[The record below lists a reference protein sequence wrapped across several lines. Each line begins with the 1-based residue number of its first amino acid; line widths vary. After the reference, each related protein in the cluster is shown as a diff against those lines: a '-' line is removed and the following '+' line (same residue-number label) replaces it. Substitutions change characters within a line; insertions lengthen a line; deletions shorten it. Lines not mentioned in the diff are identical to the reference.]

1 LRGPGYE
8 GASDEENL
16 KAYREAAER
25 LFGVIR
31 GLGLDLGRVR
41 VLDIGCGNGFY
52 AGLFK
57 DAGVVDYTGVDVT
70 DVLFP
75 RLREAYPG
83 YQFVQK
89 DITSEGMGAER
100 FDLVLMIDVIE
111 HIVTSEKLNNAME
124 NVKGCLKAGGVFM
137 VSPVFKSD
145 RRLLFNVKEWMREDI
160 VSRFEGY
167 ALDVVSGFRGAD
179 MLLVRRG

>member
-1 LRGPGYE
+1 M
-8 GASDEENL
+8 
-16 KAYREAAER
+16 
-25 LFGVIR
+25 
-31 GLGLDLGRVR
+31 GLDLGRVR

-83 YQFVQK
+83 FRFIRK
-89 DITSEGMGAER
+89 DITSEGMGGER

-111 HIVTSEKLNNAME
+111 HIVTSEKLNGALE
-124 NVKGCLKAGGVFM
+124 NVKGCLKEGGVFM

-145 RRLLFNVKEWMREDI
+145 RRLLFNVKEWARADI
-160 VSRFEGY
+160 EPMFQGY
-167 ALDVVSGFRGAD
+167 AVDVVSGFRGAD
-179 MLLVRRG
+179 MLVVRRHTNP